1 MSNLGP
7 QNINLS
13 FNGLLQVPGGLTSTP
28 QLVTDGDGNISDLQM
43 ALSGSSIPNLSNGVA
58 GQIPYQT
65 ASGTTGFAPVGSP
78 GQVLLS
84 NGSEAPYWGSGGA
97 SASATNVA
105 GGVAGNVLYQAAI
118 ATTAFVPVGNTGY
131 FLTANGSAAPAWVN
145 PTSVIV
151 GTATNLASGAIGSI
165 PFQTA
170 PGITGFLDPSNA
182 GQLLKSN
189 GVGANPSWE
198 SNITMSSTG
207 QVNFTGLATAPAGTA
222 GDIYYNS
229 TSNQFQYYNG
239 TTWTLVGGATVTDDT
254 STASTRYPLFSNA
267 TSGTVTA
274 VYTSSSEYSY
284 LPSTGELSASA
295 HISTN
300 GFTVN
305 SKTVSKSYTIASGN
319 SAISAGPITINSGV
333 TVTISSGSH
342 WVVV

>member
-13 FNGLLQVPGGLTSTP
+13 FNGLLQAPGGLTSAP
-28 QLVTDGDGNISDLQM
+28 QPVTDGNGNVSDLQI

-65 ASGTTGFAPVGSP
+65 GDGLTGFAPIGSP
-78 GQVLLS
+78 GQVLTS
-84 NGSEAPYWGSGGA
+84 NGTGTPYWSSGG
-97 SASATNVA
+97 SATTATSIA
-105 GGVAGNVLYQAAI
+105 GGGAGQIVYQASTANS
-118 ATTAFVPVGNTGY
+118 AFVPVGSTGS
-131 FLTANGSAAPAWVN
+131 LMTANGTLAPSWVN
-145 PTSVIV
+145 PASVLV
-151 GTATNLASGAIGSI
+151 GLASNINGGLTGSI
-165 PFQTA
+165 PYQSA
-170 PGITGFLDPSNA
+170 PNTTTFLNPGNT
-182 GQLLKSN
+182 GQLLRSN

-254 STASTRYPLFSNA
+254 STTSTRYPLFSNA
-267 TSGTVTA
+267 TSGTVTS
-274 VYTSSSEYSY
+274 VYTSSSEYNY

-319 SAISAGPITINSGV
+319 SAVSAGPITINSGV